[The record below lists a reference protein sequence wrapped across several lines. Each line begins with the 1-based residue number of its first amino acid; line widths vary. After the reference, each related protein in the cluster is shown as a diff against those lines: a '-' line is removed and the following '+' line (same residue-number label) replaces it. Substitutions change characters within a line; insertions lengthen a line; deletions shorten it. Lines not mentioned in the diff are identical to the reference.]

1 MHKLRSLLT
10 LFGLFTAALS
20 AQSDVTPANS
30 AGVHVLYDFSA
41 GDTLAPKDGWS
52 FASTS
57 WILEQ
62 VPGSTAI
69 GLQFSYPGSKVGEDG
84 MREMRFNSPPT
95 DEFWLK
101 LRLHIPVNYTHRSDV
116 RIDTP
121 DASAQGWQVGDRIQG
136 ADGLSQ
142 GTISAVD
149 STGFFLRNPARGG
162 TNSVWVGVVR
172 NLTRNTTATTTKRFG
187 YSSNNKL
194 LTLWADGY
202 SAGGLGSTIIWEM
215 WPETGGSPGSTPT
228 ASNLAVHYSTG
239 GHTGC
244 GPHLQSTPFVTLPD
258 DGGHYIDIVVR
269 GRFSSQAGAKDGIIQ
284 TWLRKEGQSVYTRI
298 HNIEN
303 ADMDK
308 RGTDTSPDLQPWQ
321 HGYLMGWS
329 NSGYDETTTFH
340 ISRIEYSSTRPAD
353 LPSAAAT
360 YTSWRAANFSGADR
374 TNDAISGPDA
384 DPDGCGLTN
393 LARYAFGLP
402 ARGRV
407 ANPTTPGT
415 TTGGTDT
422 FLTLT
427 FPRRAVASDLTY
439 TLESSTDLVTWAAV
453 PGRTYTAGS
462 DPITARDAVAIGTAT
477 PPRRFL
483 RLRVTGTP

>member
-1 MHKLRSLLT
+1 MKSYSFIFALV
-10 LFGLFTAALS
+10 GICAVALS
-20 AQSDVTPANS
+20 AQNNVTPTNTT
-30 AGVHVLYDFSA
+30 GVHVLYDFSA

-62 VPGSTAI
+62 VPGSSAI

-101 LRLHIPVNYTHRSDV
+101 FRLHIPVNYTHRSDV

-136 ADGLSQ
+136 VDGISL

-162 TNSVWVGVVR
+162 VNAVWVGVVR

-215 WPETGGSPGSTPT
+215 WPVTDGTPGSTPT
-228 ASNLAVHYSTG
+228 SSELAVHYSTG
-239 GHTGC
+239 NHTGG
-244 GPHLQSTPFVTLPD
+244 GPHLQSTPFITLPA
-258 DGGHYIDIVVR
+258 DGGHYIDVAVR
-269 GRFSSQAGAKDGIIQ
+269 GRFSSQPGAKDGIIQ
-284 TWLRKEGQSVYTRI
+284 TWMRKEGQRAYTLI
-298 HNIEN
+298 HDIAD

-308 RGTDTSPDLQPWQ
+308 RGSDTSPDLQPWQ

-329 NSGYDETTTFH
+329 NSGYDETTIFH

-353 LPSAAAT
+353 LPSSPDPSNHAPVLSSIGNRSIPVGQPLQITVQAT
-360 YTSWRAANFSGADR
+360 
-374 TNDAISGPDA
+374 DA
-384 DPDGCGLTN
+384 DGSN
-393 LARYAFGLP
+393 LNYSATG
-402 ARGRV
+402 
-407 ANPTTPGT
+407 NP
-415 TTGGTDT
+415 
-422 FLTLT
+422 
-427 FPRRAVASDLTY
+427 
-439 TLESSTDLVTWAAV
+439 
-453 PGRTYTAGS
+453 
-462 DPITARDAVAIGTAT
+462 
-477 PPRRFL
+477 
-483 RLRVTGTP
+483 